1 MWPRGMYR
9 HRKCKEPLAI
19 IAKGSLYDTQEL
31 QRIVMADNIGSAS
44 LDVYSRCDAERLKM
58 LVEPLRLC

>member
-1 MWPRGMYR
+1 MWPRGMYQNK
-9 HRKCKEPLAI
+9 KCREPLAI
-19 IAKGSLYDTQEL
+19 IAKGSLHDTQGL
-31 QRIVMADNIGSAS
+31 QRIVMADNIGNAS